1 MQKASQNRSSLFPV
15 FATVLLASL
24 AGCTTSGTENGANSS
39 LPTKATSGEK
49 RISET
54 ELRAYC
60 PPVSLRDGTA
70 FFNTYEKGGDKDP
83 ERVIY
88 QAALTDTT
96 RSCQYGNG
104 TLTMDIAGAGKVV
117 PGPKYKT
124 GTIVMPIRVAIRQ
137 GDQVVY
143 SKLHKQRVSITNPDT
158 ATQFVF
164 NDKGVT
170 IPMPDK
176 QNVQIFIGFDEGPYN
191 TK

>member
-15 FATVLLASL
+15 FATVLLTAL
-24 AGCTTSGTENGANSS
+24 AGCTTSGTEKGASS
-39 LPTKATSGEK
+39 TLTSADTSGER
-49 RISET
+49 RITES

-60 PPVSLRDGTA
+60 PSVSLRDGTA
-70 FFNTYEKGGDKDP
+70 YFNTYEKGGDKDP
-83 ERVIY
+83 ERVVY

-104 TLTMDIAGAGKVV
+104 TLIMDIAGAGKVV
-117 PGPKYKT
+117 PGPKYKS
-124 GTIVMPIRVAIRQ
+124 GTITMPIRVAIRE
-137 GDQVVY
+137 GDKVVY
-143 SKLHKQRVSITNPDT
+143 SKLHKQQVRIVNSDT

-170 IPMPDK
+170 IPMPNK
-176 QNVQIFIGFDEGPYN
+176 QNIQIFIGFDEGPYN

>member
-39 LPTKATSGEK
+39 LPTRATSGEK

-60 PPVSLRDGTA
+60 PSVSLRDGTA

>member
-60 PPVSLRDGTA
+60 PSVSLRDGTA

-164 NDKGVT
+164 NDKGIT

>member
-24 AGCTTSGTENGANSS
+24 AGCTTSDTENGANSS

-60 PPVSLRDGTA
+60 PSVSLRDGTA

>member
-1 MQKASQNRSSLFPV
+1 MQKASQNCSSLFPV

-60 PPVSLRDGTA
+60 PSVSLRDGTA

-124 GTIVMPIRVAIRQ
+124 GTIVMPIRVAICQ

>member
-39 LPTKATSGEK
+39 LPTKVTSGEK

-60 PPVSLRDGTA
+60 PSVSLRDGTA

>member
-1 MQKASQNRSSLFPV
+1 MQKASRNRSSLFPV

-49 RISET
+49 LISET

-60 PPVSLRDGTA
+60 PSVSLRDGTA

>member
-60 PPVSLRDGTA
+60 PSVSLRDGTA

>member
-60 PPVSLRDGTA
+60 PSVSLRDGTA

-170 IPMPDK
+170 IPMLDK
-176 QNVQIFIGFDEGPYN
+176 QNVQIFIGFDEGTYN

>member
-1 MQKASQNRSSLFPV
+1 MQKASQNCSSLFPV

-60 PPVSLRDGTA
+60 PSVSLRDGTA

>member
-60 PPVSLRDGTA
+60 PSVSLRDGTA

-143 SKLHKQRVSITNPDT
+143 SKLRKQRVSITNPDT

>member
-39 LPTKATSGEK
+39 LPTKTTSGEK

-60 PPVSLRDGTA
+60 PSVSLRDGTA

>member
-60 PPVSLRDGTA
+60 PSVSLRDGTA

-104 TLTMDIAGAGKVV
+104 TLMMDIAGAGKVV